1 MKKISIIIVALLV
14 VCLVAA
20 CNSPVPPAGVG
31 GENSTPIADGKNEN
45 AEGSNDTSGITD
57 GVEISGIPDDEE
69 NTDSSKDEVSFEES
83 GDYNPGTD
91 VSSEESAPYDPDTD
105 VSSEESAP
113 YDPGAEA
120 STEPQ
125 QPPLVSEP
133 IVKRPVL
140 NIPEITSPVWDGTVA
155 EGFESGTGTEN
166 DPFII
171 KTPAQLAFFA
181 QSVNGGNSYDGQF
194 IALGASIKLN
204 EGTPSPDADAS
215 YNKWTSIAT
224 GKNYFDGTFDGK
236 GYVVAG
242 VYEGSLFGYVRG
254 NIKNLGVVYSYVR
267 NGGIVNTTVRK
278 DSPEMPTISN
288 CYFAEGTVVGGGGI
302 AAAIG
307 GSIID
312 GCANWGTIICEADWC
327 GGIVGFA
334 QFSYVKNCYNGGTV
348 KGESTLAGI
357 VGNFLTGEVSRC
369 FNEGEV
375 TGGMFVGGIIG
386 NSMDGMYYRLVN
398 AGKLTGQTCA
408 GIVID
413 MMEANPLDDC
423 YYLEG
428 TAEQGS
434 ACISPKDDFPQ
445 FAVAVSEG
453 QLDKLV
459 E

>member
-1 MKKISIIIVALLV
+1 MKKNIVVFVTVIMLV
-14 VCLVAA
+14 LSMLAG
-20 CNSPVPPAGVG
+20 CNAPVPPVGVG
-31 GENSTPIADGKNEN
+31 GENSAPIADAPNESV
-45 AEGSNDTSGITD
+45 EGSNDTSGITD
-57 GVEISGIPDDEE
+57 GVETSGIPEDEE
-69 NTDSSKDEVSFEES
+69 NGDSSRDEVSFEVS
-83 GDYNPGTD
+83 GDYN
-91 VSSEESAPYDPDTD
+91 PDTD

-113 YDPGAEA
+113 YDPDAEA
-120 STEPQ
+120 STEP
-125 QPPLVSEP
+125 EP
-133 IVKRPVL
+133 EPEPEPDDDIVISAPVVKRPVL
-140 NIPEITSPVWDGTVA
+140 NIPQITGDAWDGTVA
-155 EGFESGTGTEN
+155 KGFESGTGTEN

-171 KTPAQLAFFA
+171 KTAEQLAFFA
-181 QSVNGGNSYDGQF
+181 NSVNSGNSYEGQF

-204 EGTPSPDADAS
+204 EGTPSPEADAS

-386 NSMDGMYYRLVN
+386 NSMEGMYYRLVN

-453 QLDKLV
+453 QLADLV

>member
-1 MKKISIIIVALLV
+1 MKKNIVAFIIALV
-14 VCLVAA
+14 FVLSVLAG
-20 CNSPVPPAGVG
+20 CNAPVPPAG
-31 GENSTPIADGKNEN
+31 GEISTPIADGKNESV
-45 AEGSNDTSGITD
+45 EGSNDTSGITD
-57 GVEISGIPDDEE
+57 GVETSGIPDDEE
-69 NTDSSKDEVSFEES
+69 NTDSSRDEVSFEES
-83 GDYNPGTD
+83 GDYNPDTE
-91 VSSEESAPYDPDTD
+91 VSAEESAPYDPDTE
-105 VSSEESAP
+105 V
-113 YDPGAEA
+113 
-120 STEPQ
+120 STEPE
-125 QPPLVSEP
+125 QPPLVSAP
-133 IVKRPVL
+133 LVKRPVL

-171 KTPAQLAFFA
+171 KTAEQLAFFA
-181 QSVNGGNSYDGQF
+181 RSVNGGNSYDGQF

-224 GKNYFDGTFDGK
+224 AKNYFDGTFDGK

-254 NIKNLGVVYSYVR
+254 TVKNLGVVYSYVR

-302 AAAIG
+302 AAALG
-307 GSIID
+307 NSIID
-312 GCANWGTIICEADWC
+312 GCANWGTVISEADWC

-348 KGESTLAGI
+348 KGSSVLAGI

-375 TGGMFVGGIIG
+375 TDGVYVGGIIG
-386 NSMDGMYYRLVN
+386 NSMDGIYYGLVN
-398 AGKLTGQTCA
+398 AGKLTGENCA
-408 GIVID
+408 GIVVE
-413 MMEANPLDDC
+413 MMFANPLSDC
-423 YYLEG
+423 YYLET

-434 ACISPKDDFPQ
+434 VCISPADGFVQ
-445 FAVAVSEG
+445 YAVSVTES
-453 QLDKLV
+453 QLADLV

>member
-31 GENSTPIADGKNEN
+31 GENSTPIADRGEESVEIGTEISEEPKDDGIE
-45 AEGSNDTSGITD
+45 TSGIP
-57 GVEISGIPDDEE
+57 EDEE
-69 NTDSSKDEVSFEES
+69 NADSSRDEVSFEVS
-83 GDYNPGTD
+83 GDYVPDTD

-113 YDPGAEA
+113 DYGPDPEPDLVI
-120 STEPQ
+120 TEP
-125 QPPLVSEP
+125 V
-133 IVKRPVL
+133 VKRPVL
-140 NIPEITSPVWDGTVA
+140 TIPQITGEVWDGTAA

-215 YNKWTSIAT
+215 YNKWTSIAI

-348 KGESTLAGI
+348 KGDSTLAGI

-453 QLDKLV
+453 QLADLV

>member
-1 MKKISIIIVALLV
+1 MKKNIVAFIIALV
-14 VCLVAA
+14 FVLSVLAG
-20 CNSPVPPAGVG
+20 CNAPVPPAG
-31 GENSTPIADGKNEN
+31 GENSTPIADGKNESV
-45 AEGSNDTSGITD
+45 EGSNDTSGITD
-57 GVEISGIPDDEE
+57 GVETSGIPDDEE
-69 NTDSSKDEVSFEES
+69 NTDSSRDEVSFEES
-83 GDYNPGTD
+83 GDYNPDTE
-91 VSSEESAPYDPDTD
+91 VSAEESAPYDPDTE
-105 VSSEESAP
+105 V
-113 YDPGAEA
+113 
-120 STEPQ
+120 STEPE
-125 QPPLVSEP
+125 QPPLVSAP

-171 KTPAQLAFFA
+171 KTAEQLAFFA
-181 QSVNGGNSYDGQF
+181 RSVNGGNSYDGQF

-224 GKNYFDGTFDGK
+224 AKNYFDGTFDGK

-254 NIKNLGVVYSYVR
+254 TVKNLGVVYSYVR

-302 AAAIG
+302 AAALG
-307 GSIID
+307 NSIID
-312 GCANWGTIICEADWC
+312 GCANWGTVISEADWC

-348 KGESTLAGI
+348 KGSSVLAGI

-375 TGGMFVGGIIG
+375 TGGVYVGGIIG
-386 NSMDGMYYRLVN
+386 NSMDGIYYGLVN
-398 AGKLTGQTCA
+398 SGKLTGENCA
-408 GIVID
+408 GIVVE
-413 MMEANPLDDC
+413 MMFANPLSDC
-423 YYLEG
+423 YYLET

-434 ACISPKDDFPQ
+434 VCISPADDFVQ
-445 FAVAVSEG
+445 YAVSVTES
-453 QLDKLV
+453 QLSDLV

>member
-1 MKKISIIIVALLV
+1 MMKKNIVAFIIALV
-14 VCLVAA
+14 FVLSVLAG
-20 CNSPVPPAGVG
+20 CNAPVPPAGGG
-31 GENSTPIADGKNEN
+31 GENSTPIADGKNES

-83 GDYNPGTD
+83 GDYNPDTE
-91 VSSEESAPYDPDTD
+91 VSAEESAPYDPD
-105 VSSEESAP
+105 
-113 YDPGAEA
+113 AEA
-120 STEPQ
+120 STEPE
-125 QPPLVSEP
+125 QPPLVSAP

-254 NIKNLGVVYSYVR
+254 TVKNLGVVYSYVR

-307 GSIID
+307 NSIID
-312 GCANWGTIICEADWC
+312 GCANWGTIISEADWC

-375 TGGMFVGGIIG
+375 TGGVYVSGIIG
-386 NSMDGMYYRLVN
+386 NSVDGIYYGLVN
-398 AGKLTGQTCA
+398 AGKLTGENCA
-408 GIVID
+408 GIVVE
-413 MMEANPLDDC
+413 MMFANPLEEC
-423 YYLEG
+423 FYLET

-434 ACISPKDDFPQ
+434 VCISPKDDFIQ
-445 FAVAVSEG
+445 YAVSVTEA
-453 QLDKLV
+453 QLADLV

>member
-1 MKKISIIIVALLV
+1 MKKNTVVFVTMIMLV
-14 VCLVAA
+14 LSMLAG
-20 CNSPVPPAGVG
+20 CNAPVPPAGVG
-31 GENSTPIADGKNEN
+31 GENSTPIADRGE
-45 AEGSNDTSGITD
+45 ES
-57 GVEISGIPDDEE
+57 VEIGTEISEEPKDDGIETSGIPDDEE
-69 NTDSSKDEVSFEES
+69 NTDSSRDEVSFEES
-83 GDYNPGTD
+83 GDYNPDTD
-91 VSSEESAPYDPDTD
+91 VSSEESAPYDPDT
-105 VSSEESAP
+105 ET
-113 YDPGAEA
+113 
-120 STEPQ
+120 STEP
-125 QPPLVSEP
+125 EP
-133 IVKRPVL
+133 EPEPDDDIVISAPVVKRPVL
-140 NIPEITSPVWDGTVA
+140 NIPQITGDAWDGTVA

-181 QSVNGGNSYDGQF
+181 QSVNGGNSYEGQF

-204 EGTPSPDADAS
+204 EGTPSPESDVS

-224 GKNYFDGTFDGK
+224 AKNYFDGTFDGK

-278 DSPEMPTISN
+278 DSPETPTISN

-302 AAAIG
+302 AAAVG
-307 GSIID
+307 YTTID
-312 GCANWGTIICEADWC
+312 GCANWGTVISEADWC

-348 KGESTLAGI
+348 KGDSTLAGI

-386 NSMDGMYYRLVN
+386 NSMDGIYYRLVN
-398 AGKLTGQTCA
+398 AGKLTGQNCA
-408 GIVID
+408 GIVME
-413 MMEANPLDDC
+413 MMDANPLDEC
-423 YYLEG
+423 YYLKG

-445 FAVAVSEG
+445 FAIAVTEG
-453 QLDKLV
+453 QLADLV

>member
-1 MKKISIIIVALLV
+1 MKKILCLVISALLAFAMLAG
-14 VCLVAA
+14 CNASSPNGGGNIPAA
-20 CNSPVPPAGVG
+20 PDTESSAPEESPPDYGDSVEV
-31 GENSTPIADGKNEN
+31 
-45 AEGSNDTSGITD
+45 SGD
-57 GVEISGIPDDEE
+57 PSR
-69 NTDSSKDEVSFEES
+69 DEVSFEVS
-83 GDYNPGTD
+83 GDYNPDTEG
-91 VSSEESAPYDPDTD
+91 SAEESAPYDPDTEASAEPEPEPD
-105 VSSEESAP
+105 DDIVISAP
-113 YDPGAEA
+113 
-120 STEPQ
+120 
-125 QPPLVSEP
+125 V
-133 IVKRPVL
+133 VKRPVL
-140 NIPEITSPVWDGTVA
+140 NIPQITGDAWDGTVA

-181 QSVNGGNSYDGQF
+181 QSVNGGNSYEGQF

-348 KGESTLAGI
+348 KGDSTLAGI

-386 NSMDGMYYRLVN
+386 NSMDGIYYRLVN
-398 AGKLTGQTCA
+398 AGKLTGQNCA
-408 GIVID
+408 GIVME
-413 MMEANPLDDC
+413 MMDANPLDEC
-423 YYLEG
+423 YYLKG

-453 QLDKLV
+453 QLADLV

>member
-31 GENSTPIADGKNEN
+31 GENSTPIADRGEESVEIGTEISEEPKDDGIE
-45 AEGSNDTSGITD
+45 TSGIP
-57 GVEISGIPDDEE
+57 EDEE
-69 NTDSSKDEVSFEES
+69 NADSSRDEVSFEVS
-83 GDYNPGTD
+83 GDYVPDTD

-113 YDPGAEA
+113 DYGPDPEPDLVI
-120 STEPQ
+120 TEP
-125 QPPLVSEP
+125 V
-133 IVKRPVL
+133 VKRPVL
-140 NIPEITSPVWDGTVA
+140 TIPQITGEVWDGTAA

-215 YNKWTSIAT
+215 YNKWTSIAI

-348 KGESTLAGI
+348 KGDSTLAGI

-386 NSMDGMYYRLVN
+386 NSMEGMYYRLVN